1 MVDKL
6 ENELKDLKA
15 QAYDMDSA
23 YAKYKQ
29 EMEQKIA
36 ELSNKIAEVK
46 GNTNETVVETSNQQD
61 TEMVENVVEQE
72 PAVVENNPII
82 TPEEQQ
88 DAAVITPIGDNPEVS
103 SEPNVVGTEAP
114 VQEVKE
120 EPVVENA
127 PLIQPEVEEVKE
139 EIPGPQQLEQT
150 PLTPVGVAIPTVEE
164 TTENKVVT
172 KIDSNNIAPKAI
184 LINEEQDKKLR
195 ASKGLQESLVFENKE
210 ATVESPVVE
219 IPTVEQAV
227 VTPIVSESVPAQAV
241 VAESKEE
248 INKQLESMFEQ
259 LRTVTDETKAN
270 EINNQI
276 SVLTKKLGEAA

>member
-46 GNTNETVVETSNQQD
+46 GNINETVVETSNQQD
-61 TEMVENVVEQE
+61 TEVVENVVEQE
-72 PAVVENNPII
+72 PAVVENNPVI

-88 DAAVITPIGDNPEVS
+88 DAAVVTPIGDNPEVS

-114 VQEVKE
+114 IQEVTE

-150 PLTPVGVAIPTVEE
+150 PLTPVGVEIPTVEE
-164 TTENKVVT
+164 TTTKNKVAN
-172 KIDSNNIAPKAI
+172 KIDSTAPKAI
-184 LINEEQDKKLR
+184 LINEEQNKKLR
-195 ASKGLQESLVFENKE
+195 ASKELQESLVFENKE
-210 ATVESPVVE
+210 ATVDSQVVE
-219 IPTVEQAV
+219 IPTADQAV
-227 VTPIVSESVPAQAV
+227 VTPVVSESTPTQAV
-241 VAESKEE
+241 VTESKEE

-259 LRTVTDETKAN
+259 LRTVTDESKAN

>member
-72 PAVVENNPII
+72 PAVVENNPVI

-103 SEPNVVGTEAP
+103 SEPNVVGTE
-114 VQEVKE
+114 V
-120 EPVVENA
+120 PVVENA

-164 TTENKVVT
+164 TTTENKVVN
-172 KIDSNNIAPKAI
+172 KIDSTAPKAI
-184 LINEEQDKKLR
+184 LINEEQNKKLR

-210 ATVESPVVE
+210 ATVESPVVQ

-227 VTPIVSESVPAQAV
+227 VTPIVSESVPTQEV